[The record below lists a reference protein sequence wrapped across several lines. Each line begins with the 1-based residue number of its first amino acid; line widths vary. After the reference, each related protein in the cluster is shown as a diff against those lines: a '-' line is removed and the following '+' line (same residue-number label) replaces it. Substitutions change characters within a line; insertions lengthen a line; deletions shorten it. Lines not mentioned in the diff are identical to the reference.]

1 MWKVTLQYFTIIH
14 ESDQQDNYSVLQRK
28 STQVFGNKNW
38 KLLKNNVHKYYI
50 YVCVCARASLFSCL
64 LGLWT
69 IAGKALFKSSFF
81 FIIFLIIIY
90 YAALINKE
98 INKVTEHYTA
108 RSYQRDEV
116 IRSTETIQ
124 RVSVFLDVLLM
135 EIPGKM
141 WRWKIIRKSN
151 WKTN

>member
-1 MWKVTLQYFTIIH
+1 MNRTSKTITLFCK
-14 ESDQQDNYSVLQRK
+14 EK
-28 STQVFGNKNW
+28 
-38 KLLKNNVHKYYI
+38 VHKSLVIKIESSLRTMYTSIIYI
-50 YVCVCARASLFSCL
+50 CVCEMRARASLFSCL